1 MPLVSPN
8 NSRNEPPYDPCGL
21 KAASLFTD
29 RVQLL
34 DPSKRLVA
42 TSKRI
47 AYDFSRTHRAW
58 SNASS
63 RTWLLGSLGDSRT
76 PQQANK
82 ADEPGVGAEDE
93 IARLTALLLA
103 ADSTTVEDFVTWMR
117 ASPWPTVRKPLLRLE
132 QDLPAGNYTLLV
144 ANRFDVRGFG
154 GRKSLMVSP
163 WASLGGNTTAIASWL
178 AVMGVLSLLLAAAVR
193 AAACFSAQPARC
205 NTLQDALFQV
215 QTQAALSTSVATAST
230 SSESGSRI
238 VNPKLRKHESDVAVA
253 LQRHRQREDKVLARY
268 APSRLEGR
276 WLYVRRSTMH
286 EVGGVQV

>member
-34 DPSKRLVA
+34 DPSNRRVA

-58 SNASS
+58 SNASG
-63 RTWLLGSLGDSRT
+63 RTWLLGSLGDSRP
-76 PQQANK
+76 PQQADK
-82 ADEPGVGAEDE
+82 ADEPGVSAEDE

-103 ADSTTVEDFVTWMR
+103 AESTTVEDFVTWMR

-154 GRKSLMVSP
+154 GRKSLVVSP

-215 QTQAALSTSVATAST
+215 QKQAACSTSVATAS
-230 SSESGSRI
+230 SSASGI
-238 VNPKLRKHESDVAVA
+238 VNPRLRKHESDVAVA
-253 LQRHRQREDKVLARY
+253 LQRHRLREDKILARY

-276 WLYVRRSTMH
+276 RLYVRRTTMH